1 MNRGEIWW
9 AELPDPQGSE
19 PGYRRP
25 IIIISS
31 NAFNKSKIRT
41 IIAVAIS
48 TNLILANAPGNVPLS
63 QKETGLPKDS
73 VANISQV
80 ITIDKNFLTE
90 CVGSIPQKIMKRIDI
105 GLRLAMEL

>member
-9 AELPDPQGSE
+9 AELPDPHGSE